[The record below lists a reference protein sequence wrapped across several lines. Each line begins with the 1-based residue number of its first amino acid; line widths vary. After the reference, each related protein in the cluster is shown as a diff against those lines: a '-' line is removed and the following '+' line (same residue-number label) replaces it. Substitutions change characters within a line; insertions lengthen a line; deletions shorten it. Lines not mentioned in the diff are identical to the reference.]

1 MPVLLQ
7 WTRECSVCGWSNGV
21 YPQSDQ
27 PDVTIEPCNRC
38 EADPSLVEWKRYG
51 VNIPEAM
58 FMAEPEIPS
67 HYNTSLG
74 CKVESRSHLKA
85 LQAQH
90 GCMDAV
96 VKGDASKTMVPRDI
110 DTKAKYYDS
119 LRNQDAAGFS
129 AVDAHGGAE

>member
-1 MPVLLQ
+1 MPILLQ
-7 WTRECSVCGWSNGV
+7 WTLRCKCGHDNGV
-21 YPQSDQ
+21 FNQHDRPTVKKWPCGACGSAGGRWVRLERAMPQ
-27 PDVTIEPCNRC
+27 
-38 EADPSLVEWKRYG
+38 G
-51 VNIPEAM
+51 M
-58 FMAEPEIPS
+58 FMAEPEIPP

-96 VKGDASKTMVPRDI
+96 VKGDASKTMVPRDL